1 GDRDDGLFALLARF
15 DPDLPARAGVL
26 HRIHQDVRDTLN
38 EASWVGVHEQRRII
52 RRDRQTV
59 SLLADQRLHALDR
72 LGYGCLEWQAL
83 QPEID
88 APLADTRDVEQ
99 VVDEPREMRHL
110 SPNDRDGGPSV
121 LILCQR

>member
-1 GDRDDGLFALLARF
+1 MHFDETLCYGEPDSQSALGAIERARTLHEQVENMRKKLLGDTDSVVGDRDDGLFALLARF

-59 SLLADQRLHALDR
+59 SLLADQRL
-72 LGYGCLEWQAL
+72 
-83 QPEID
+83 
-88 APLADTRDVEQ
+88 
-99 VVDEPREMRHL
+99 
-110 SPNDRDGGPSV
+110 
-121 LILCQR
+121 